1 MLRNGTT
8 KVNKRTK
15 KNVYCNTRGLVEQG
29 VLGIGSVF
37 QMRARVCVCV
47 CVSVFQ
53 TLMRS
58 RPAYVLSL
66 LSRPR
71 GYIVCILL
79 TYVVDLRQRLK
90 TECLSVLLAAD
101 TRYCCI

>member
-1 MLRNGTT
+1 MLQNGTT
-8 KVNKRTK
+8 NVNKRTK
-15 KNVYCNTRGLVEQG
+15 KNVYCNTRGLIKQG
-29 VLGIGSVF
+29 VLGIGTVF

-47 CVSVFQ
+47 CVFQ

-66 LSRPR
+66 LSRAS